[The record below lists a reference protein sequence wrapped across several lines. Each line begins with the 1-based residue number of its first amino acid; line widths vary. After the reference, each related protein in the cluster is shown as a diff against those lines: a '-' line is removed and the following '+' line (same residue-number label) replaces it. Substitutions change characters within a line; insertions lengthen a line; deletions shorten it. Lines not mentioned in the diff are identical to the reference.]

1 MCMFVSVFCK
11 EIKDT
16 LYFEDIHMLF
26 ENTETDTIKY

>member
-1 MCMFVSVFCK
+1 MFVSVFYR

-16 LYFEDIHMLF
+16 LYFEDTHMLS